1 MTWLD
6 RLVRVVQLAT
16 AVAVAAFII
25 LLFTND
31 PQEATPI
38 PAAAADS
45 GEAIFATRCARCH
58 GTDGGGG
65 FGPALAG
72 VVTDR
77 FPDAADEVVVVTNGS
92 GAMPSFADSLTPEQI
107 EAVVEYT
114 RTQLGS

>member
-6 RLVRVVQLAT
+6 RLVRVVQIGAAVAT
-16 AVAVAAFII
+16 AAFVI

-31 PQEATPI
+31 PQEAALV
-38 PAAAADS
+38 PAASADS
-45 GEAIFATRCARCH
+45 GEAIFATRCASCH

-77 FPDAADEVVVVTNGS
+77 FPDAADEIVVVTNGQ

-107 EAVVEYT
+107 AAVVDYT
-114 RTQLGS
+114 RADLG